1 MSEVIDIES
10 RNKIIFDIQKKVI
23 DMSKIYGNN
32 GLIITLSSYKGC
44 DLPEKVKVKIEEVL

>member
-1 MSEVIDIES
+1 MPEIIDIES
-10 RNKIIFDIQKKVI
+10 RNKIIFDIQKKVL